1 MLSVLIGAI
10 SNIILDPVFIFGFHM
25 GVRGAA
31 LATVIS
37 QHFLHLG
44 PLIPLWKKTF
54 LKLRKSTM
62 KLKADIILPVWL
74 LALLSLSCSSVKA
87 LSLSATTPPS

>member
-44 PLIPLWKKTF
+44 PLIPLWKK
-54 LKLRKSTM
+54 
-62 KLKADIILPVWL
+62 DLPEASEKHHETESRYHSALYGSWL
-74 LALLSLSCSSVKA
+74 FSLCHA
-87 LSLSATTPPS
+87 AQ

>member
-37 QHFLHLG
+37 QAFSCIWVLSFLFG
-44 PLIPLWKKTF
+44 K
-54 LKLRKSTM
+54 R
-62 KLKADIILPVWL
+62 
-74 LALLSLSCSSVKA
+74 
-87 LSLSATTPPS
+87 PS